1 MLKFTEEKCI
11 LMQHNKKS
19 LLVLIILGIIVSG
32 LIGLRS
38 SDVGRD
44 TETYISYFSD
54 TIAYGVIDKFE
65 FGFSYLLYFISN
77 IVKSVEF
84 FFFIIAL
91 IITLCYIIFF
101 DKLYLKLFKPHQSSV
116 GRYIIFFTI
125 LLFSSWY
132 YALTT
137 NGIRQGVSI
146 AFIYLALYYLFY
158 EQKKVKFIILGLLA
172 ISFHLSAIV
181 ILPIFL
187 FYKTRF
193 QLVFIAWVLLG
204 IGYFMGIN
212 ELFIEWISMKFN
224 IPIYQTVK
232 FYAVER
238 DGGMSDAIYYGFD
251 LRFFIYTIFWPLLLL
266 VLSKWKSQSKSY
278 ELNKKE
284 VFVLI
289 KIYFFLSIT
298 YFVLG
303 FGAYSNR
310 FAVLSWFLVPVLQF
324 YSINSLRLRY
334 LFGPFAIIPLVIGLL
349 FFCFIQL
356 QWFNVF

>member
-1 MLKFTEEKCI
+1 
-11 LMQHNKKS
+11 MQHNKKS
-19 LLVLIILGIIVSG
+19 LLVLIILGIIVSA

-44 TETYISYFSD
+44 TVSYISYFSD
-54 TIAYGVIDKFE
+54 SVVYGVIDKFE

-77 IVKSVEF
+77 TINSVDF

-91 IITLCYIIFF
+91 IITSCYIIFF
-101 DKLYLKLFKPHQSSV
+101 YKLYLKLFKPHRSSV

-132 YALTT
+132 YTLTT

-158 EQKKVKFIILGLLA
+158 EQKKVKFIIISLLA

-193 QLVFIAWVLLG
+193 RLVFIAWVLSG
-204 IGYFMGIN
+204 IGYFTSTN
-212 ELFIEWISMKFN
+212 ELFIEWISIKFN
-224 IPIYQTVK
+224 LPIYQLVK

-238 DGGMSDAIYYGFD
+238 GEQPGDGLYYGFD
-251 LRFFIYTIFWPLLLL
+251 LKFFIYTIFWPLLLL
-266 VLSKWKSQSKSY
+266 ILSKWKSQSKSY

-289 KIYFFLSIT
+289 KIYFFLSIP
-298 YFVLG
+298 YFLLG
-303 FGAYSNR
+303 FGAFSNR
-310 FAVLSWFLVPVLQF
+310 FAVLSWFLIPVLQF
-324 YSINSLRLRY
+324 YSISSLRFRY

-356 QWFNVF
+356 QWLNIFLK